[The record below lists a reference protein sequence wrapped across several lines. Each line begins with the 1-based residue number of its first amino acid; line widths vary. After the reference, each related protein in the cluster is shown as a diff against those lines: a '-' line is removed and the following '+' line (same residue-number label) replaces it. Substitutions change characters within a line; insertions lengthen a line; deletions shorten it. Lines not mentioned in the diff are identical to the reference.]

1 MHASASSNATRELED
16 VKVMEK
22 EKTMHAS
29 RHATREL
36 EDVKVPVNL
45 KLAGLWAS
53 VMFMFVYVDV
63 IGFYRPGV
71 IEAILKASCG
81 SSRSRKQCYWRG
93 WR

>member
-1 MHASASSNATRELED
+1 MYASASSNATRELKD

-36 EDVKVPVNL
+36 EDVKVHVKL
-45 KLAGLWAS
+45 KLAGLWVS

-71 IEAILKASCG
+71 IKAILAGEPKPE
-81 SSRSRKQCYWRG
+81 
-93 WR
+93 